1 MSEYRTYDEKGE
13 GRSRYP
19 DFIKESQAVYQATG
33 DPALERI
40 LNKKQG
46 EYTIED
52 YYALPETCRVELIDG
67 VIYNMAAPSYGH
79 QGVGGELFFQ
89 FRRYIMER
97 KGSCFP
103 FMSPIDVQLDQDDK
117 TIVQPDVIVA
127 CDRDKIKKQVYYGA
141 PDLVVE
147 VLSPSNTLKEQNL
160 KYHKYKNAGVREY
173 WVVDPHKQVV
183 AVHDFEHGGAPVVYT
198 FKDKVPVGIFA
209 GELEIDFAELYE
221 NIRFLYEDKSSTT
234 NIK

>member
-1 MSEYRTYDEKGE
+1 MSENRIWNGE
-13 GRSRYP
+13 ETEISRYP

-33 DPALERI
+33 EPALKRI
-40 LNKKQG
+40 LSKRQG

-67 VIYNMAAPSYGH
+67 VIYNMAAPGYRH

-97 KGSCFP
+97 KGTCFP
-103 FMSPIDVQLDQDDK
+103 FMSPIDVQLDRDDK
-117 TIVQPDVIVA
+117 TIVQPDVIVT
-127 CDRDKIKKQVYYGA
+127 CDRDKIQEQVYYGA
-141 PDLVVE
+141 PDLVIE

-173 WVVDPHKQVV
+173 WVVDPLKQLVI
-183 AVHDFEHGGAPVVYT
+183 VHDLEHGNAPVIYT
-198 FKDKVPVGIFA
+198 FQDKVPVGIFS
-209 GELEIDFAELYE
+209 GGLEIDFAEICE
-221 NIRFLYEDKSSTT
+221 NISFLFADK
-234 NIK
+234 